1 MNILMSGAEQKPW
14 VFPSDVTVTKGP
26 LRTGDYSVAGLK
38 DCLCIERKS
47 LSDLVKTVIHDWI
60 RFTKEL
66 NRMAGFDVAVVA
78 VEATTD
84 DLYAKRYLGDGD
96 PESVMGKC
104 HAITIDYGI
113 PVVWWGSR
121 ESAQRTAYHFLKL
134 ASQKL
139 QNRIG

>member
-1 MNILMSGAEQKPW
+1 MSGAEQKPW
-14 VFPSDVTVTKGP
+14 VFPDDVKVIKGP

-38 DCLCIERKS
+38 DCLCVERKS
-47 LSDLVKTVIHDWI
+47 LSDLVKTVIQDWL

-66 NRMAGFDVAVVA
+66 NRMAGFDVAIIA

-84 DLYAKRYLGDGD
+84 DLYAHKYLGDAS
-96 PESVMGKC
+96 PESVIGKC
-104 HAITIDYGI
+104 SAIMIDYGV

-121 ESAQRTAYHFLKL
+121 ENAQRTALQFLRM

-139 QNRIG
+139 AHKMGPI